1 MAFHAARYWRSMQ
14 ASLARKRSVSSTTPR
29 TKLFSST
36 NDAHHQSKLVIQQF
50 YTMLQKSVGDG
61 ATQHFRHS
69 KAGEMAPIWV
79 LWGFVFLAVAV
90 GVHTAKQHLVHSPM
104 VSIIKKRRESIWEV
118 DNPDHVIGNVE
129 KFENKSLL
137 RKLAHIQDEKY
148 AQSDPTLPNFY
159 TRPRKADT
167 LKSVGVDSSN
177 H

>member
-1 MAFHAARYWRSMQ
+1 MQ

-36 NDAHHQSKLVIQQF
+36 NDAHHQSK
-50 YTMLQKSVGDG
+50 
-61 ATQHFRHS
+61 HS

-79 LWGFVFLAVAV
+79 LWGFVFVAVAV

-104 VSIIKKRRESIWEV
+104 VSVTKKRRESIWEV

-148 AQSDPTLPNFY
+148 TQSDSTLPNFY

-167 LKSVGVDSSN
+167 LKTVGVDSSN

>member
-36 NDAHHQSKLVIQQF
+36 NDAHHQSK
-50 YTMLQKSVGDG
+50 
-61 ATQHFRHS
+61 HS

-104 VSIIKKRRESIWEV
+104 VSITKKRRESIWEV

-148 AQSDPTLPNFY
+148 AQSDSTLPNFY
-159 TRPRKADT
+159 NRPRKADT
-167 LKSVGVDSSN
+167 LKTVGVDSSN